1 MKLML
6 LILSINQGKEKRAS
20 SKLSAVQPYGVH
32 FKRDLFSWFVSSVE
46 QEGISSSL
54 WSGWEAK
61 TLIGY
66 VSIIVQSCSAES

>member
-32 FKRDLFSWFVSSVE
+32 FKRDLFSWFSV
-46 QEGISSSL
+46 L
-54 WSGWEAK
+54 LNRK
-61 TLIGY
+61 
-66 VSIIVQSCSAES
+66 ESPVHFGVAGKRRHLLATSV